1 MTITITRLYQL
12 LVEKTDKETAETL
25 TTYIDGKINK
35 DIENKVTTLAT
46 KEDIASLRSGTKE
59 DIASLRSETK
69 EAIASLRSETKEAI
83 ANLRSE
89 TKKDIASLRSET
101 KEAIANVHT
110 EIANVRTE
118 IAKAKTEMIRWY
130 VTLFVM
136 LTLMI
141 AGLYLKK

>member
-35 DIENKVTTLAT
+35 DIENKITSLAT
-46 KEDIASLRSGTKE
+46 KED
-59 DIASLRSETK
+59 
-69 EAIASLRSETKEAI
+69 
-83 ANLRSE
+83 
-89 TKKDIASLRSET
+89 
-101 KEAIANVHT
+101 
-110 EIANVRTE
+110 IANVRTE

-130 VTLFVM
+130 VALFVM

-141 AGLYLKK
+141 AGLYIKN

>member
-35 DIENKVTTLAT
+35 DIENKITSLAT
-46 KEDIASLRSGTKE
+46 KEDIA
-59 DIASLRSETK
+59 
-69 EAIASLRSETKEAI
+69 
-83 ANLRSE
+83 N
-89 TKKDIASLRSET
+89 LRSET

>member
-35 DIENKVTTLAT
+35 DIENKVTSLAT
-46 KEDIASLRSGTKE
+46 KED
-59 DIASLRSETK
+59 
-69 EAIASLRSETKEAI
+69 
-83 ANLRSE
+83 
-89 TKKDIASLRSET
+89 
-101 KEAIANVHT
+101 
-110 EIANVRTE
+110 IANVRTE

-130 VTLFVM
+130 VALFVM

-141 AGLYLKK
+141 AGLYLK

>member
-35 DIENKVTTLAT
+35 DIENKVTSLAT
-46 KEDIASLRSGTKE
+46 KED
-59 DIASLRSETK
+59 
-69 EAIASLRSETKEAI
+69 I

-89 TKKDIASLRSET
+89 TKEDLSKI
-101 KEAIANVHT
+101 KV
-110 EIANVRTE
+110 
-118 IAKAKTEMIRWY
+118 EMIRWY
-130 VTLFVM
+130 VALFVM

-141 AGLYLKK
+141 AGLYIK

>member
-35 DIENKVTTLAT
+35 DIENKVTSLAT
-46 KEDIASLRSGTKE
+46 KED
-59 DIASLRSETK
+59 
-69 EAIASLRSETKEAI
+69 I

-89 TKKDIASLRSET
+89 TKEDLSKI
-101 KEAIANVHT
+101 KV
-110 EIANVRTE
+110 
-118 IAKAKTEMIRWY
+118 EMIRWY
-130 VTLFVM
+130 VALFVM

-141 AGLYLKK
+141 AGLYLK

>member
-35 DIENKVTTLAT
+35 DIENKVTILST
-46 KEDIASLRSGTKE
+46 KED
-59 DIASLRSETK
+59 
-69 EAIASLRSETKEAI
+69 IASLRSETKEAI

-89 TKKDIASLRSET
+89 TKKDIANLRSET

>member
-35 DIENKVTTLAT
+35 DIENKITSLAT
-46 KEDIASLRSGTKE
+46 KEDIA
-59 DIASLRSETK
+59 
-69 EAIASLRSETKEAI
+69 
-83 ANLRSE
+83 
-89 TKKDIASLRSET
+89 
-101 KEAIANVHT
+101 NVH
-110 EIANVRTE
+110 TE

-141 AGLYLKK
+141 AGLYLK